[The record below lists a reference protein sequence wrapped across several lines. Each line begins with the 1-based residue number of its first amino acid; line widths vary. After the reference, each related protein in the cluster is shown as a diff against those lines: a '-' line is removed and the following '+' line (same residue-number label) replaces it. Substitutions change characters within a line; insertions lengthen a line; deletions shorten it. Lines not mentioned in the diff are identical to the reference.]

1 MTEDIW
7 EQRSCGATRQ
17 PRCRRQH
24 ACDAKEGTLSQEQV
38 PGMEQKAAE
47 GSEVSEVHL
56 KHTTTSEG

>member
-38 PGMEQKAAE
+38 PGME
-47 GSEVSEVHL
+47 
-56 KHTTTSEG
+56 